1 MEKLVVISLSIFF
14 VLVGKQTVQA
24 QHSKNSKEIVLVNAD
39 AKVDKFYTMSD
50 LKSKNKGELIAIYKD
65 RFKVI
70 TYLLP
75 YTALSNKPGITLNVL
90 GVPENTENKSL
101 IEREAKAT
109 EQLNQAFSVT
119 LDNFIAYADSDN
131 IIWSIL
137 LYEEMIRKLLIG
149 KDY

>member
-1 MEKLVVISLSIFF
+1 MKRLLLSISIFC
-14 VLVGKQTVQA
+14 LLAGGEETQA
-24 QHSKNSKEIVLVNAD
+24 QSKNNKEIVLVNAD
-39 AKVDKFYTMSD
+39 ASVDKFHTMSD

-75 YTALSNKPGITLNVL
+75 YTALSNKPGVTLSVL
-90 GVPENTENKSL
+90 GVPENSENKSL
-101 IEREAKAT
+101 IEKEAKAT

-137 LYEEMIRKLLIG
+137 LYEEMIRKLLLG
-149 KDY
+149 KDN

>member
-1 MEKLVVISLSIFF
+1 MKKLLLSISFF
-14 VLVGKQTVQA
+14 CLLAGGQETQA
-24 QHSKNSKEIVLVNAD
+24 QNAKNSKEIVLVNAD
-39 AKVDKFYTMSD
+39 ASVDKFHTMSD

-75 YTALSNKPGITLNVL
+75 YTALSNKPGVTLSVL
-90 GVPENTENKSL
+90 GVPENSENKSL
-101 IEREAKAT
+101 IEKEAKAT

-137 LYEEMIRKLLIG
+137 LYEEMIRKLLLG
-149 KDY
+149 KDN